1 MAKKEKASVS
11 LPKAWKSV
19 KHSNDMKQ
27 SKANINSFW
36 GLIIGIIMALVIAFV
51 LLGGI
56 SQKGFLEFIFH
67 WSEEV
72 GHKIS
77 DIIDKDVKITDDGIY
92 VDPNAQGGLSGNNS
106 TDENSTGDQSSAEQP
121 VNNQSNDSSSSDSSD
136 SSDSSAIDSQ
146 NPQNSSP

>member
-1 MAKKEKASVS
+1 MAKKEKSSVS

-36 GLIIGIIMALVIAFV
+36 GLIIGIIMALVIAFI

-77 DIIDKDVKITDDGIY
+77 DIIDRDVKITDDGIY
-92 VDPNAQGGLSGNNS
+92 VDPNTQGGLSGNNS
-106 TDENSTGDQSSAEQP
+106 TDENSTGDQSSVEQS
-121 VNNQSNDSSSSDSSD
+121 VNSQPNDSSSSDSSD
-136 SSDSSAIDSQ
+136 SSVVDSQ
-146 NPQNSSP
+146 NAQNASP

>member
-1 MAKKEKASVS
+1 MAKKEKSSVS

-36 GLIIGIIMALVIAFV
+36 GLIIGIIMALVIAFI

-56 SQKGFLEFIFH
+56 SQKGFIDFIFH

-72 GHKIS
+72 GHKVS
-77 DIIDKDVKITDDGIY
+77 NIIDKDVKITDDGIY
-92 VDPNAQGGLSGNNS
+92 IDPNAQGGLSGNNS
-106 TDENSTGDQSSAEQP
+106 TNENSTGDQSSAEQP
-121 VNNQSNDSSSSDSSD
+121 VNSQSNDSSSSDSSD
-136 SSDSSAIDSQ
+136 SSVVDSQ
-146 NPQNSSP
+146 NAQNASP

>member
-1 MAKKEKASVS
+1 MAKKDKSSVS

-56 SQKGFLEFIFH
+56 SQKGFIDFIFH

-72 GHKIS
+72 GHKVS
-77 DIIDKDVKITDDGIY
+77 NIIDKDVKITDDGIY
-92 VDPNAQGGLSGNNS
+92 IDPNAKGGLSGNNS
-106 TDENSTGDQSSAEQP
+106 TAENSTGDQSSAEQP
-121 VNNQSNDSSSSDSSD
+121 VNSQPNDSSSSDSSD
-136 SSDSSAIDSQ
+136 SSVVDSQ
-146 NPQNSSP
+146 NMQNVSP

>member
-1 MAKKEKASVS
+1 MAKKEKSSVS

-56 SQKGFLEFIFH
+56 SQKGFLDFLFH

-72 GHKIS
+72 GHKVS
-77 DIIDKDVKITDDGIY
+77 NTIDKDVKITDDGIY
-92 VDPNAQGGLSGNNS
+92 IDPNAQGGLSGNNS
-106 TDENSTGDQSSAEQP
+106 TAENSTGDQSSAEQP

-136 SSDSSAIDSQ
+136 SSAVDSQ

>member
-1 MAKKEKASVS
+1 MAKKEKSSVS

-106 TDENSTGDQSSAEQP
+106 TEDQSSAEQP
-121 VNNQSNDSSSSDSSD
+121 VKNQSNDSSSSDSAD
-136 SSDSSAIDSQ
+136 SSTVDSQ
-146 NPQNSSP
+146 NMQNASP